1 MIMNTISKSEK
12 LIVEKST
19 LSVGGWRHRM
29 VLIKDTK
36 HTIHPCGE
44 ISDEIKKLYILV
56 KLFSGQIGLDILVN
70 KLDI

>member
-1 MIMNTISKSEK
+1 
-12 LIVEKST
+12 
-19 LSVGGWRHRM
+19 M

-44 ISDEIKKLYILV
+44 ISDEIKRLYILA